1 MSQGSPLVGRDQ
13 VNQDLVY
20 MPMDAATAREIAD
33 DWKYPPPYDF
43 YDMTADPGDYR
54 EFVTP
59 ELWPEF
65 FLQVR
70 QAGQLI
76 GFLSGAFPEGGD
88 GLEIGLGMRPD
99 LTGAGLGRNFM
110 RCNLARIRQ
119 EYPGVEIRLS
129 VASFNLRGIK
139 VYEASGFKV
148 IRYFKQVTNGGEYD
162 FVEMKLGG

>member
-1 MSQGSPLVGRDQ
+1 MSQGSPLAARDQ
-13 VNQDLVY
+13 ANQDLVY
-20 MPMDAATAREIAD
+20 MPMDPATAREIAD
-33 DWKYPPPYDF
+33 DWKYPAPYDF
-43 YDMTADPGDYR
+43 YDMTADPEDYR
-54 EFVTP
+54 AFVTP

-70 QAGQLI
+70 QGGRLI
-76 GFLSGAFPEGGD
+76 GFLSGDFPEGGD

-99 LTGAGLGRNFM
+99 LTGAGLGRTFM
-110 RCNLARIRQ
+110 RRNLEWIRQ

-148 IRYFKQVTNGGEYD
+148 IRHFKQSTNGGEYD
-162 FVEMKLGG
+162 FVEMELGA